1 VIDRLSFDIDIWL
14 TLSYHQAICT
24 FMGYTLT
31 VRTSTK
37 NHVIEGQTM
46 QWPRKVI
53 NLNNC
58 RQNTSKKTK
67 DWTTRTPQER
77 GEFEFPGVISS
88 SCSIS
93 GTCHV
98 ALVNKSV
105 MGHERGKDVID
116 RLSFDIDIWLTL
128 SYHQAICTFMGYTLT
143 VRTSTKNHVYFLQH
157 LHQ

>member
-1 VIDRLSFDIDIWL
+1 
-14 TLSYHQAICT
+14 
-24 FMGYTLT
+24 
-31 VRTSTK
+31 
-37 NHVIEGQTM
+37 M

-67 DWTTRTPQER
+67 DWTTRTPLER
-77 GEFEFPGVISS
+77 GELEFPGVISS

-105 MGHERGKDVID
+105 IGHESGKDVIVVTTNAYW
-116 RLSFDIDIWLTL
+116 ITL
-128 SYHQAICTFMGYTLT
+128 LE
-143 VRTSTKNHVYFLQH
+143 K
-157 LHQ
+157 